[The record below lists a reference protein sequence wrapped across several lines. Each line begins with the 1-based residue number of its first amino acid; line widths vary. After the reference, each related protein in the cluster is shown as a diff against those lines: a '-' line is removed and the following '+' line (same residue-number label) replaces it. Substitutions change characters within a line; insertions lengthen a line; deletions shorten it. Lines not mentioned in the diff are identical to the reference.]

1 MIKITKKNPPKWYT
15 SAIKEQGVRSYKQL
29 YSKKRRQLRE
39 ELIEEQHKLCAY
51 CCGKLN
57 IDYSIIEHIKPQSL
71 YPELT
76 LDYRNM
82 VASCKGYKRENS
94 SCGIK
99 KQAIYDEKKFISP
112 LEKDVEENFRY
123 LPNGTIEGLNERARY
138 TIEVLNL
145 NSHHLRMAR
154 KAVFEQYLYM
164 DRHSKKRLQRNETA
178 GKLPAFVNVIRFVI
192 KNRF

>member
-15 SAIKEQGVRSYKQL
+15 DYIKESGVKSYKQL
-29 YSKKRRQLRE
+29 YSKKRRQLRI

-57 IDYSIIEHIKPQSL
+57 VDYSLIEHIKPQSK

-76 LDYRNM
+76 LNYNNM
-82 VASCKGYKRENS
+82 VASCKGYKKENS

-99 KQAIYDEKKFISP
+99 KQAIYDEEKFISP

-123 LPNGTIEGLNERARY
+123 LPNGTIEGLNERAKY
-138 TIEVLNL
+138 TIDVLGL
-145 NSHHLRMAR
+145 NSHNLRMAR
-154 KAVFEQYLYM
+154 KAIFEQYMYM
-164 DRHSKKRLQRNETA
+164 DKHTKRRLYKNETA
-178 GKLPAFVNVIRFVI
+178 GKLPVFINVIRFVI
-192 KNRF
+192 KNRY